1 MNTGSPSSVSV
12 TSPVTKNDWKA
23 DLKLALGPY
32 IKNLVSLSRGKLADK
47 RIFFDLNTQ
56 EEVTIKG
63 AQQNAIPGYFYSSN
77 TEEESPA
84 ILLLHGSTPAGK
96 QMGLYRLLA
105 HRLSG
110 LGYAVLTIDQR
121 GHGKANTP
129 NKIDSVEDLDFAADA
144 MLALDYL
151 KQRPEVDSRRSYLLG
166 HSFGGD
172 VAITAGARQIGTN
185 KILAYGPG
193 RRYEERVQNELAYFC
208 RRFTR
213 YMKLDQLLPAELYM
227 QTIGSQLLESHLGT
241 YATDSHVPL
250 MLIDGE
256 RESLKDRQFLSDV
269 SSTLSDSVKYTTI
282 PDADHYANVAY
293 FGRFVIYDRLAF
305 ELFLEEIAD
314 WFCK

>member
-12 TSPVTKNDWKA
+12 TPTAPKNDWKA
-23 DLKLALGPY
+23 DLKLAVGPY

-47 RIFFDLNTQ
+47 RIFFDPNTQ
-56 EEVTIKG
+56 EEVTIQG
-63 AQQNAIPGYFYSSN
+63 AQQNEIPGYFYSSSK
-77 TEEESPA
+77 EGPSPA

-121 GHGKANTP
+121 GHGKANPP
-129 NKIDSVEDLDFAADA
+129 NKLDSVEDLDFAADA

-151 KQRPEVDSRRSYLLG
+151 KQRPEVDSKKTYLLG

-172 VAITAGARQIGTN
+172 VAITAGARDIDTN

-213 YMKLDQLLPAELYM
+213 YMKLSQLLPAELYL

-241 YATDSHVPL
+241 YTSADHVPL

-256 RESLKDRQFLSDV
+256 RESREDRHFLGEISSQLSDRV
-269 SSTLSDSVKYTTI
+269 MYKTVPK
-282 PDADHYANVAY
+282 ADHYANVAY
-293 FGRFVIYDRLAF
+293 FGRFVIYDRIAF